1 MCVRWQE
8 EGMWTGGLFAVHVHL
23 GLSSRPELISVEG
36 GVEGRRQREGGRKQR
51 GQAGQVWV
59 AGHLSR

>member
-1 MCVRWQE
+1 MCVLL
-8 EGMWTGGLFAVHVHL
+8 GGGGGGFLAVHVHL
-23 GLSSRPELISVEG
+23 GLSSRSELILVG
-36 GVEGRRQREGGRKQR
+36 AGAEGGREQAR

>member
-1 MCVRWQE
+1 MVPG
-8 EGMWTGGLFAVHVHL
+8 EGEVDWGLFAVHVHL

-36 GVEGRRQREGGRKQR
+36 GWRGGGGGREQAR

>member
-1 MCVRWQE
+1 MLLG
-8 EGMWTGGLFAVHVHL
+8 EGEVDGGVFTVHVHL
-23 GLSSRPELISVEG
+23 GLSSRPELISVWGVG
-36 GVEGRRQREGGRKQR
+36 GCRGREQAR

>member
-1 MCVRWQE
+1 MGW
-8 EGMWTGGLFAVHVHL
+8 GGGGVFAVHVHL
-23 GLSSRPELISVEG
+23 GLSSRPELISVWGVG
-36 GVEGRRQREGGRKQR
+36 GVGGGSRGREQAR